1 MSCHFCISVPGVDSM
16 FFVWAGSGLGTHPPS
31 SQKIPDGGSPGEK
44 GKETFP
50 QQKGD
55 VRPGKRFPF
64 AASNFELSDMNRN
77 VSCVPGLSV
86 EGVSHRI

>member
-1 MSCHFCISVPGVDSM
+1 MRAQEDVMSFLHIGSWGRQHVFCLG
-16 FFVWAGSGLGTHPPS
+16 WKWSGDPPTEFT
-31 SQKIPDGGSPGEK
+31 KNPRWG
-44 GKETFP
+44 ETFP